1 MNETRLKKLLNIM
14 EREGLDGAFFATGPN
29 FQYILDCTN
38 LKWQRL
44 EMNNIMGISASVVV
58 PDCLLYVKN
67 TGEYH
72 LFVIPSRKDDFKEE
86 KNVHVY
92 YMDRMLDGIERV
104 IEGHKFMIDMP
115 AKEHIITMFK
125 EFMNYEIEVFDGEKL
140 MRELRT
146 YKDEK
151 EIAILEDNARFTDK
165 AIEWVI
171 TQFKEGMTQY
181 EIEDILMQ
189 YAFEQGVPDFSF
201 DPTIGF
207 CTRGSEHAKELSFDH
222 NRTLVEGTGI
232 AFDIGFV
239 RNGYC
244 SDWGRTLFW
253 GEAPEFLKKGYEA
266 LQAGQLNMIK
276 NIVPG
281 KTNINELYGFVHE
294 EVKRRGYEEYL
305 RFKDRGSLGHQI
317 GIECHEF
324 PMLNNSVDFVLQP
337 GMVFCSE
344 PKLWFP
350 NEVYMRVEDMV
361 LVTEDGARSLSQFD
375 RELFEIKGK

>member
-1 MNETRLKKLLNIM
+1 MNESRLNKLLKIM
-14 EREGLDGAFFATGPN
+14 EREKLDGGFFATGPN
-29 FQYILDCTN
+29 FQYILDCTD

-44 EMNNIMGISASVVV
+44 EMNNIAGVSASVVV

-72 LFVIPSRKDDFKEE
+72 LFVIPSRKDDFKDEE
-86 KNVHVY
+86 NVHVY

-104 IEGHKFMIDMP
+104 IEGHRFMIDKP
-115 AKEHIITMFK
+115 AYEHIITMFK
-125 EFMNYEIEVFDGEKL
+125 EFMNYEIEPVDGEFL
-140 MRELRT
+140 MRELRMI
-146 YKDEK
+146 KDEK

-165 AIEWVI
+165 AIEYII

-181 EIEDILMQ
+181 EIEDQLMQ
-189 YAFEQGVPDFSF
+189 YAFDQGVPDFSF

-207 CTRGSEHAKELSFDH
+207 CTRQSEHAKELSFDH

-266 LQAGQLNMIK
+266 LQAGQVNMI
-276 NIVPG
+276 NHIVPG
-281 KTNINELYGFVHE
+281 KTNINELYGFIRE
-294 EVKRRGYEEYL
+294 AVKERGYDDYL
-305 RFKDRGSLGHQI
+305 RFKDRGSVGHQI

-324 PMLNNSVDFVLQP
+324 PMLNNGVDFILQP

-350 NEVYMRVEDMV
+350 NEVYMRVEDMI

-375 RELFEIKGK
+375 RTLFEIKK